1 MIVLRNLKTSVKISG
16 LIILMAFFLVIVGFA
31 GHLAASN
38 LADKMDDMYKDRLL
52 PNQWLNAVRTE
63 SRINEAL
70 TLGVFLNQDSGK
82 QQALL
87 KEIGEHKTK
96 VEQLLGNY
104 AQTKLDSYEAERLAK
119 VMEET
124 KIYRG
129 EWQKA
134 LDMATTGKQAEGYAY
149 FMQHAASHLEQLNK
163 LLDELVE
170 HNSKIAAD
178 EKAISE
184 KIAIY
189 NDRIVIGV
197 TLLAV
202 LLAVAMGWLIVRLI
216 AAPLEKMVTQV
227 RRLAAGNLQEHTS
240 HTTDTS
246 FTDEVGQLNKEV
258 HVMAGDLHSLVLNIT
273 EAAEQLAAS
282 SEELTAGAEQAAK
295 ATGEVTAAIAEV
307 AQGAQGQSAAIDAT
321 TEVVTQM
328 SYAIEQIA
336 INSDRVNGAVAKTA
350 TAANEGAKS
359 AESVSIQ
366 MDSIE
371 KTVASSA
378 EAVTKL
384 GDRSKEIGQI
394 VDTISGIA
402 SQTNLLALNAAIEA
416 ARAGEQGRGFA
427 VVAEEVRKLAEQ
439 SHAAAGQIAVLIGEV
454 QAETAKAVAAM
465 TEGSCEV
472 KMGAEVVS
480 NAGRGFK
487 EIVNLINDV
496 SSQVMEISSSIQ
508 QLSSGSQK
516 IVASVQ
522 HIDLIGRKSAEQTQ
536 SVSAATEEYSASI
549 EEIVASSQQ
558 LATMAV
564 KLQNEVNKFQL

>member
-1 MIVLRNLKTSVKISG
+1 MIVLRNLKTSAKISG

-70 TLGVFLNQDSGK
+70 TLGVFLNQDAGK

-87 KEIGEHKTK
+87 REIGEHKTK

-134 LDMATTGKQAEGYAY
+134 LDMAMTGKQAEGYAY
-149 FMQHAASHLEQLNK
+149 FMQNAASHLEQLNT

-170 HNSKIAAD
+170 HNSKIAAE

-189 NDRIVIGV
+189 NDRIVIGI

-202 LLAVAMGWLIVRLI
+202 ILAIGMGWLIARLI
-216 AAPLEKMVTQV
+216 AAPLEQMVTQV
-227 RRLAAGNLQEHTS
+227 RLLAAGNLQERKINTGY
-240 HTTDTS
+240 
-246 FTDEVGQLNKEV
+246 TDEVGQLDKEV
-258 HVMAGDLHSLVLNIT
+258 HVMAGNLHSLVLNIT

-307 AQGAQGQSAAIDAT
+307 AQGAQGQSTAIDST

-350 TAANEGAKS
+350 AAANEGAKS
-359 AESVSIQ
+359 AESVSTQ

-378 EAVTKL
+378 QAVTKL

-439 SHAAAGQIAVLIGEV
+439 SHEAAGQIAVLIGEV
-454 QAETAKAVAAM
+454 QAETTKAVAAM
-465 TEGSCEV
+465 NEGSREV

-487 EIVNLINDV
+487 EIVHLINDV
-496 SSQVMEISSSIQ
+496 SSQVMAISSSIQ

-516 IVASVQ
+516 IVTSVQ

-564 KLQNEVNKFQL
+564 KLQNEVNKFQV